1 MSIGVVATGSFDR
14 PAGWRIPTSV
24 RHLVA
29 LLAVAG
35 VVALLELRIL
45 DLDHGTHLLVV
56 LTLVI
61 GIALLFGSGPATT
74 ALVAGALSCTAASV
88 ITVDRVFDTHH
99 AYVQV
104 LTFLVAGTAF
114 ILRVTTVARSRRRPP
129 DATTATLHATTATL
143 DATTATRAATS
154 VLLGPESLTARE
166 CQVLRL
172 AATGVSVEEMARQLF
187 VSQNTVKTHL
197 THIYAKLGCRGRS
210 DAIRA
215 ALSCGCLTPA
225 DICPHLFANG
235 AEKSPVPA
243 TTRHFAAPTM

>member
-1 MSIGVVATGSFDR
+1 VAF
-14 PAGWRIPTSV
+14 V
-24 RHLVA
+24 
-29 LLAVAG
+29 AVAG
-35 VVALLELRIL
+35 VVAILELRIL
-45 DLDHGTHLLVV
+45 DLDHGTHLLVA

-61 GIALLFGSGPATT
+61 GIALLLGSGPATT
-74 ALVAGALSCTAASV
+74 ALVAGAVVCTAASV
-88 ITVDRVFDTHH
+88 ITVERVFDTHH

-114 ILRVTTVARSRRRPP
+114 ILRVTTGARSRRRPP
-129 DATTATLHATTATL
+129 DAIAATP
-143 DATTATRAATS
+143 AATS

-243 TTRHFAAPTM
+243 TTTHFAAPTM

>member
-1 MSIGVVATGSFDR
+1 VSIGVVASGSFGR
-14 PAGWRIPTSV
+14 PAGWWIPASV
-24 RHLVA
+24 RHAVA
-29 LLAVAG
+29 LVVVAG
-35 VVALLELRIL
+35 VVAILELRIL

-61 GIALLFGSGPATT
+61 GIALLFGSGPGTT
-74 ALVAGALSCTAASV
+74 ALVAGAVVCTAASV
-88 ITVDRVFDTHH
+88 ITVERVFDTHH

-129 DATTATLHATTATL
+129 DATTATPTATTATP
-143 DATTATRAATS
+143 AATS

-187 VSQNTVKTHL
+187 VSQNTIKTHL
-197 THIYAKLGCRGRS
+197 THIYAKLGVRGRTA
-210 DAIRA
+210 AIRMA
-215 ALSCGCLTPA
+215 IHCGCLTPH
-225 DICPHLFANG
+225 DICPHRCMDG
-235 AEKSPVPA
+235 ATESPVPV
-243 TTRHFAAPTM
+243 TTPRSSTPTM